1 MIDLIK
7 KLTEAYGPSGREE
20 EVHNLILH
28 ELEGYIDGYKFD
40 NVGNLLVWKTG
51 TSGKKV
57 LFDAHADEIG
67 LVVTNIDERGFL
79 RVESVGGVPPHAY
92 VGHRVRFLNAIGVVY
107 VEGETEE
114 ERKKNFTNLSLDNMF
129 VDIGAKSKDEA
140 MKLVPIGSFGVYD
153 SYFYK
158 NGDLLISK
166 AMDDRI
172 GCAVIVEI
180 FKRIKKPHN
189 TIIGSFT
196 VQEETGLVGA
206 SVAAYSL
213 VPDVCI
219 AIDVTDS
226 SDYPKSFK
234 RHSMALGK
242 GPAIKIKDRAS
253 ISNRSIV
260 EKLVQIA
267 EQEKIPYQMEVL
279 TFGGTNAAVLQKTR
293 SGIPSATVS
302 IATRYVHSPSEIVSL
317 KDVEN
322 TVELLVNY
330 AGKGV

>member
-20 EVHNLILH
+20 EVHSLLLR
-28 ELEGYIDGYKFD
+28 ELEGHVDGYKFD

-51 TSGKKV
+51 SSGKKI

-67 LVVTNIDERGFL
+67 LVVTNIDDRGFL

-92 VGHRVRFLNAIGVVY
+92 VGHRVRFPNAVGVVY

-114 ERKKNFTNLSLDNMF
+114 ERKKNFTNLNLDNMF
-129 VDIGAKSKDEA
+129 VDIGARNRDEA
-140 MKLVPIGSFGVYD
+140 TKIVPIGSFGVYD
-153 SYFYK
+153 SYFYT
-158 NGDLLISK
+158 NGDLLVSK
-166 AMDDRI
+166 AMDDRV
-172 GCAVIVEI
+172 GCAIIVEI
-180 FKRIKKPHN
+180 FKRAKKPLN

-196 VQEETGLVGA
+196 VQEEVGLIGA

-213 VPDVCI
+213 VPDICI

-234 RHSMALGK
+234 RHSMTLRK
-242 GPAIKIKDRAS
+242 GPAIKVKDRAS
-253 ISNRSIV
+253 ISNREIV
-260 EKLVQIA
+260 ERLVQIA

-279 TFGGTNAAVLQKTR
+279 TFGGTNAAALQRTR
-293 SGIPSATVS
+293 AGIPSATVS
-302 IATRYVHSPSEIVSL
+302 IPTRYVHSPSEIVSL
-317 KDVEN
+317 EDVQN
-322 TVELLVNY
+322 AVELLLNY

>member
-1 MIDLIK
+1 MIDLIR

-20 EVHNLILH
+20 EVHNLILQ
-28 ELEGYIDGYKFD
+28 ELEGHVDGYKFD
-40 NVGNLLVWKTG
+40 NVGNLLVWKAG
-51 TSGKKV
+51 TTGKKV

-79 RVESVGGVPPHAY
+79 RVESVGGVPPHSY
-92 VGHRVRFLNAIGVVY
+92 VGHRVRFPNAIGVVY

-114 ERKKNFTNLSLDNMF
+114 ERKKNFTNLNLDNMF
-129 VDIGAKSKDEA
+129 VDIGARNRDEA
-140 MKLVPIGSFGVYD
+140 MKVVPIGSFGIYD
-153 SYFYK
+153 SHFFK

-166 AMDDRI
+166 SMDDRI
-172 GCAVIVEI
+172 GCAIIVEI
-180 FKRIKKPHN
+180 LRRVKKPRN

-196 VQEETGLVGA
+196 VQEEVGLIGA

-213 VPDVCI
+213 VPDVCV
-219 AIDVTDS
+219 AVDVTDS

-253 ISNRSIV
+253 ISNRGVV
-260 EKLVQIA
+260 EKLIEVA

-279 TFGGTNAAVLQKTR
+279 TFGGTNAAALQRTR
-293 SGIPSATVS
+293 AGIPSATVS

-317 KDVEN
+317 EDVEN
-322 TVELLVNY
+322 TVELLINY